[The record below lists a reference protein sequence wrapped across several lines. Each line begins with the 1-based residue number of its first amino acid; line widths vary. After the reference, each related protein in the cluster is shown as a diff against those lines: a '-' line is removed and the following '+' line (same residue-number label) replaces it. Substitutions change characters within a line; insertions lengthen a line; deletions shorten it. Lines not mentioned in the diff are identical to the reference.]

1 MVEEPNPHDV
11 EHSESADA
19 LAGAWASLSE
29 AKGKRRNLRR
39 LAAEFVSGERTT
51 DFLGD
56 GMAQSMRPK
65 P

>member
-19 LAGAWASLSE
+19 LAGAWVSLSE
-29 AKGKRRNLRR
+29 AKGKRRLIRQV
-39 LAAEFVSGERTT
+39 AAQFVSGERTT

-56 GMAQSMRPK
+56 GMEQSMRPK